1 MTSKPVIF
9 TRESPELLGLC
20 EKEILSHGNLFSFW
34 DAPAVFPIR
43 DECLVDDPAK
53 KASWPDRWRISIKL
67 NITKKISSCLGV
79 MALKSLV
86 PQESVQSFFPN

>member
-34 DAPAVFPIR
+34 DVPAVFPIR
-43 DECLVDDPAK
+43 DECRVDDPAK
-53 KASWPDRWRISIKL
+53 KAS
-67 NITKKISSCLGV
+67 
-79 MALKSLV
+79 
-86 PQESVQSFFPN
+86 